1 MTMVRAFG
9 IRDLPLLHTL
19 STRGVCFDSQTFLT
33 RDPHILW
40 SAFLAQMI
48 PDLLAETLILDRH
61 SGDSGA
67 GQLGHRRGDSSSR
80 LLYIAPREIVLD
92 GRGIEL
98 IEAMLCAA
106 GRRQAQHILAD
117 AEEKSEECG
126 FLRRAGFSVYARQEI
141 WKGVAPF
148 PQPEMKPK
156 GEFRPLLPVD
166 APAAHALYCSVV
178 PALVHQVEGFPRR
191 PKGWMLFEEG
201 ELAGFFALHTGS
213 RGLWME
219 PVFHPGA
226 RHAAEWIAFWLG
238 SLQLRPQEPVH
249 ICVRS
254 YQDWIGTILQDNG
267 LSRLSRRAVLIRRVV
282 VPVPITES
290 IPLPVAEKTV
300 PQATTF
306 TSSVTQNTY
315 DSATANHR

>member
-1 MTMVRAFG
+1 MVRAFG
-9 IRDLPLLHTL
+9 IRDLPLLRSL
-19 STRGVCFDSQTFLT
+19 STRGVSFDSRTLLT
-33 RDPHILW
+33 RDPRILW

-48 PDLLAETLILDRH
+48 PDLLAETLILDRQN
-61 SGDSGA
+61 GDSGA
-67 GQLGHRRGDSSSR
+67 GALGHRRGDFSSR
-80 LLYIAPREIVLD
+80 LLYIAPREIVQD
-92 GRGIEL
+92 DRGIEL
-98 IEAMLCAA
+98 IEALLCAA

-141 WKGVAPF
+141 WKGTAPF
-148 PQPEMKPK
+148 PQPEAKPQ
-156 GEFRPLLPVD
+156 GEFRPLRTAD

-191 PKGWMLFEEG
+191 PKGWMLFEDG
-201 ELAGFFALHTGS
+201 ELAGFFHLHTGP

-219 PVFHPGA
+219 PFFHPGA

-238 SLQLRPQEPVH
+238 ILQLRPQEPVY

-254 YQDWIGTILQDNG
+254 YQDWIGPILQENG

-282 VPVPITES
+282 VPVPIMEGV
-290 IPLPVAEKTV
+290 PLSAVEKAV
-300 PQATTF
+300 PQATTY

>member
-1 MTMVRAFG
+1 VVRAFG
-9 IRDLPLLHTL
+9 IHDWPLLHAL
-19 STRGVCFDSQTFLT
+19 STRGVSFDSQTFLT

-48 PDLLAETLILDRH
+48 PDLLVETLILDRR
-61 SGDSGA
+61 SGDSGV
-67 GQLGHRRGDSSSR
+67 GQLGHRRGDSSAR
-80 LLYIAPREIVLD
+80 LLYMAPQEIVQD
-92 GRGIEL
+92 DRGIEL

-117 AEEKSEECG
+117 AQEKSAECG
-126 FLRRAGFSVYARQEI
+126 FLRRTGFSVYARQEI
-141 WKGVAPF
+141 WKGTVPF
-148 PQPEMKPK
+148 LQPGTKPN
-156 GEFRPLLPVD
+156 GEFRPLRTAD

-191 PKGWMLFEEG
+191 PKGWMIFEDG
-201 ELAGFFALHTGS
+201 GLAGFFHLRTGS

-226 RHAAEWIAFWLG
+226 RHAAEWIAYWLG
-238 SLQLRPQEPVH
+238 SLPLRPQEPVY

-254 YQDWIGTILQDNG
+254 YQDWIGPILQENG
-267 LSRLSRRAVLIRRVV
+267 LSMLSRRAVLIRRVV
-282 VPVPITES
+282 VPLPLAES
-290 IPLPVAEKTV
+290 IPLSAVEKTV
-300 PQATTF
+300 PQATTYN
-306 TSSVTQNTY
+306 SSVTQNTY